1 MIVRRGRNYLGLTA
15 EGERVLSWARHTLA
29 SLSSLREDAAT
40 TKASMSGTL
49 RVGAIP
55 TTMAI
60 AAYLTGPSHAAYPN
74 IRYTFSSL
82 TADAIASQLDAFEL
96 DLGITY
102 LDETALEGFEK
113 LHLFEER
120 YVLLGAKD
128 AALESSMTWEQVA
141 SLPLCLLSG
150 KMRNRQVIDTAF
162 RRTGHPPNVILEA
175 DSLFALY
182 AQVSEAGFYSVVPHS
197 LLTFFDLQR
206 VQARPILPQL
216 TREIGLIARNQP
228 ALAPITAAVWQLA
241 RTLDLQSRFDR
252 TLK

>member
-1 MIVRRGRNYLGLTA
+1 
-15 EGERVLSWARHTLA
+15 
-29 SLSSLREDAAT
+29 
-40 TKASMSGTL
+40 
-49 RVGAIP
+49 
-55 TTMAI
+55 
-60 AAYLTGPSHAAYPN
+60 
-74 IRYTFSSL
+74 L
-82 TADAIASQLDAFEL
+82 TADASASQLDAFEL

-120 YVLLGAKD
+120 YVLL
-128 AALESSMTWEQVA
+128 AARDSALQPAVTWEQVA

-150 KMRNRQVIDTAF
+150 KMRNRQVIDSAF
-162 RRTGHPPNVILEA
+162 RRAGHPPNVILEA

-216 TREIGLIARNQP
+216 TRQIGLIARNKP
-228 ALAPITAAVWQLA
+228 ALAPITSAVWQLA